1 MSKRD
6 YRETLEYVPL
16 KCSSIGL
23 VICYLVLVRIFKII
37 ILIRYF
43 PTVVPFLVGLIQNM
57 KHSFTA
63 FPVQLN
69 LYSEYTVRKY
79 FLFQISFIELNF
91 LHKLKLKVNSGQAI
105 FLQ

>member
-6 YRETLEYVPL
+6 YRETLECVPL

-63 FPVQLN
+63 FPVQLS
-69 LYSEYTVRKY
+69 LYSEYIVRKD
-79 FLFQISFIELNF
+79 FLFQISYV
-91 LHKLKLKVNSGQAI
+91 H
-105 FLQ
+105 